1 MYDYRTKQNPW
12 IASSPEGVV
21 YDPTYSSTKD
31 LVEVKA
37 PLSVKEMTIEEAHS
51 MSKSFCLEKKLRD
64 DGSIV
69 FSLKK

>member
-12 IASSPEGVV
+12 LASNPEGVV
-21 YDPTYSSTKD
+21 CDPSYSSTKD

-51 MSKSFCLEKKLRD
+51 IHFVKKKIERD